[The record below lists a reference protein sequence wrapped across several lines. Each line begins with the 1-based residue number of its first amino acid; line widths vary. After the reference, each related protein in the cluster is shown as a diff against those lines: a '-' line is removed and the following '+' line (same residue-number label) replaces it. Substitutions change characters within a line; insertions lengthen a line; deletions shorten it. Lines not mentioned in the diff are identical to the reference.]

1 MFAYLDRRRLILPLA
16 PTLGGALGLLVAI
29 AVAVMPS
36 ALLDSLVAASDI
48 PSVLAAAEPPLG
60 ATARVLLLLIG
71 GGGTALFVSVA
82 LWLVLGNRTIALG
95 RGERAGEGDV
105 PVLRRADSH
114 PDAPPRAPV
123 RAHRDFGA
131 PILAIEPERALP
143 VPADLDQPLA
153 AYDPEAIPDV
163 PREPVRPVAPL
174 VRIERPQLID
184 PGDRFET
191 FDPGTALEPTA
202 TLHALLDR
210 LERGIARRPVPARSL
225 DQMLGDLRG
234 LAS

>member
-16 PTLGGALGLLVAI
+16 PTLGGAFGLLVAL
-29 AVAVMPS
+29 AVAVMPAS
-36 ALLDSLVAASDI
+36 LLDSAVTASSI

-71 GGGTALFVSVA
+71 GGGVALFAGVA
-82 LWLVLGNRTIALG
+82 LWLVFGNRTIALG
-95 RGERAGEGDV
+95 RGERAGQGEL

-131 PILAIEPERALP
+131 PMLPLDSIVERAM
-143 VPADLDQPLA
+143 PADLDQPLA
-153 AYDPEAIPDV
+153 AYDPAAIPDV
-163 PREPVRPVAPL
+163 PREPVRAVAPL
-174 VRIERPQLID
+174 IRLDRPQIID

-191 FDPGTALEPTA
+191 FDPAPLGEPTA

-210 LERGIARRPVPARSL
+210 LERGIARRPRPARGL
-225 DQMLGDLRG
+225 DQAVGDLRG